1 MQCDT
6 VLAGSRG
13 YSQPDEYTQDAAG
26 KSGWQR
32 RLDIANKYEA
42 AVTEE
47 TLSADIMDRMTERD
61 HRRAYRDFLKLMED
75 SLDPEDSEDDE
86 MLPVDDTASVHSEHL
101 ERLHFHVLGDS
112 HRASPSAARE
122 LASAV
127 CGLTEREYKVLYDRL
142 LPNEQRAMNL
152 LRDQLV

>member
-1 MQCDT
+1 M
-6 VLAGSRG
+6 AGSRG
-13 YSQPDEYTQDAAG
+13 YSQLNEMTPTIVGMTAWE
-26 KSGWQR
+26 K
-32 RLDIANKYEA
+32 RLYIANKYKKA
-42 AVTEE
+42 TTELTWTVNGE
-47 TLSADIMDRMTERD
+47 EQLTERD
-61 HRRAYRDFLKLMED
+61 HRLAYRQYVDKMLEVSEGDEAMIEQEEGRDGME
-75 SLDPEDSEDDE
+75 
-86 MLPVDDTASVHSEHL
+86 TASVHSEHL